1 MKFSSTTN
9 RRPDALMEEIVTSLL
24 CSKSFEFKALFS
36 IVHEGLLA
44 RNAAHGGQEML
55 RLRTYDKLQ
64 TLVREGRVTK
74 TGKKYKGVRKG
85 LLILED
91 ILKNPV
97 KHLPFPKA
105 ATAPSKLRRSGKLKA
120 VEEPTDAEF

>member
-1 MKFSSTTN
+1 
-9 RRPDALMEEIVTSLL
+9 MEEIVTLLL

-91 ILKNPV
+91 VLKNPV
-97 KHLPFPKA
+97 KHLPFPGLA
-105 ATAPSKLRRSGKLKA
+105 AAPAKSGRSGKAKKEAKKTFNDEDL
-120 VEEPTDAEF
+120 

>member
-1 MKFSSTTN
+1 
-9 RRPDALMEEIVTSLL
+9 MEQIVTSLL

-97 KHLPFPKA
+97 KHLPFQA
-105 ATAPSKLRRSGKLKA
+105 ATAAPSKSRRPAKPKVA
-120 VEEPTDAEF
+120 EEAFDDVEP